1 MPSFTRNI
9 NIISRCAHTYR
20 SDCLEG
26 SGLGSSHYFYILL
39 ICADPGISQ
48 DQIAKRLYINKSSVT
63 RAIAVLE
70 ENGFVERHPSEE
82 DKRIVRVFPTDKAKE
97 ILPEVRRIARA
108 WNAFLLSDLE
118 EEEKLQFLTT
128 LEKITQKAQS
138 YIDMELTAEDLK
150 SL

>member
-1 MPSFTRNI
+1 M
-9 NIISRCAHTYR
+9 
-20 SDCLEG
+20 
-26 SGLGSSHYFYILL
+26 
-39 ICADPGISQ
+39 
-48 DQIAKRLYINKSSVT
+48 
-63 RAIAVLE
+63 
-70 ENGFVERHPSEE
+70 
-82 DKRIVRVFPTDKAKE
+82 RVFPTDKAKE

-138 YIDMELTAEDLK
+138 YIDMELTTEDLK